1 MQCHCHNINGPQIKI
16 SQATKDVKEGACV
29 SSLYLSITTFADL
42 EMISL
47 NYVNQSFANEGLR
60 PAKVNKLGAKKEWW

>member
-1 MQCHCHNINGPQIKI
+1 MQCKSFAAIILMGPQLR

-47 NYVNQSFANEGLR
+47 NYVNQSFANR
-60 PAKVNKLGAKKEWW
+60 ASPI